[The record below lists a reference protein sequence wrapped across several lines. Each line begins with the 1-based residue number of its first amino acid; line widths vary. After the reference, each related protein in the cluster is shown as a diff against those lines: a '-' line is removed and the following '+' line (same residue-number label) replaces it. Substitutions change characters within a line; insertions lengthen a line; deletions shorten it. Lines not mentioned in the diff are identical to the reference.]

1 MNKLLVAL
9 ALITVEF
16 GAATILAMALA
27 TAATLLAGHFD
38 TGVKS
43 SVVIPAYAE

>member
-16 GAATILAMALA
+16 SAATILAMALA

-38 TGVKS
+38 TNDTKLG
-43 SVVIPAYAE
+43 